1 MNLKDNKYAKYYLV
15 QEMMGTVP
23 TVAKFNP
30 DCSKFVADSLAKTGK
45 IMFSGEGSSRI
56 MPAKN
61 ARRKAMSWG
70 LDVNVQN
77 EGSHQAMEYDLSSYT
92 VLLDSNSGR
101 TKETLMLAQQLQSE
115 GHRDS
120 FSLSANSDTP
130 LEHACVKGS
139 VLGCGWEEAVAAT
152 KSVVEQGLFCESIM
166 WHVAGKDMKPALEGL
181 AGKIETA
188 LTLDVPAEV
197 VEWVKGAHTIY
208 FGGMNDGVAEE
219 LTLKT
224 NEITRRKSDFLE
236 GTYAVHGIEE
246 VMQEGDI
253 VFLVNPIESEYEKFL
268 KVFAGAK
275 VHVVA
280 IDTKETPFEKT
291 IIVPD
296 AGEMQPY
303 VYLCAGWNIL
313 VEVGISDGINLDKPE
328 RARKVGNEM

>member
-1 MNLKDNKYAKYYLV
+1 MNLKENKYAQYYLV

-23 TVAKFNP
+23 TVRQFNP
-30 DCSKFVADSLAKTGK
+30 ADSKFVADAVAKAGRVL
-45 IMFSGEGSSRI
+45 FSGEGSSRI

-61 ARRKAMSWG
+61 ARRKAMTWG
-70 LDVNVQN
+70 LDINVQN
-77 EGSHQAMEYDLSSYT
+77 EGSHQACEYDLSKYA

-101 TKETLMLAQQLQSE
+101 TKETLLLAKKLKAE
-115 GHRDS
+115 GHKAT
-120 FSLSANSDTP
+120 FSLSANPDTP
-130 LEHACVKGS
+130 LEQECVKGH

-166 WHVAGKDMKPALEGL
+166 WHVAGKDMAPALKGL
-181 AGKIETA
+181 AEKVETA
-188 LTLDVPAEV
+188 LTLPVPAEI

-253 VFLVNPIESEYEKFL
+253 VFLVNPIEAEYEKFL

-280 IDTKETPFEKT
+280 IDTKSTPFERT

>member
-1 MNLKDNKYAKYYLV
+1 MNLKDNKYSQYYLV
-15 QEMMGTVP
+15 QEMMGTVQA
-23 TVAKFNP
+23 VAAFDP
-30 DCSKFVADSLAKTGK
+30 ACSEFVADSVRRTGA

-70 LDVNVQN
+70 LPLNVQN
-77 EGSHQAMEYDLSSYT
+77 EGSHQAMEYDLSGYSI
-92 VLLDSNSGR
+92 LLDSNSGR
-101 TKETLMLAQQLQSE
+101 TKETLMLAQSLKSK
-115 GHRDS
+115 GHKET
-120 FSLSANSDTP
+120 FSLSANPDTP
-130 LEHACVKGS
+130 LEQACVKGH
-139 VLGCGWEEAVAAT
+139 VLGCGWEQAVAAT
-152 KSVVEQGLFCESIM
+152 KSVIEQGLFCESII
-166 WHVAGKDMKPALEGL
+166 WNVAGKDMKTALKGL
-181 AGKIETA
+181 PEKIETA
-188 LTLDVPAEV
+188 LTLPVSSEI

-246 VMQEGDI
+246 VMQPGDI
-253 VFLVNPIESEYEKFL
+253 VFLVNPIESEYDKFL
-268 KVFAGAK
+268 TVFGNAK

-291 IIVPD
+291 VIVPD
-296 AGEMQPY
+296 AGEMQAY

-313 VEVGISDGINLDKPE
+313 IEVGVSDGINLDKPE

>member
-23 TVAKFNP
+23 TVAKFDP
-30 DCSKFVADSLAKTGK
+30 DCSKFVADSVRKTGK
-45 IMFSGEGSSRI
+45 IFFTGEGSSRLL
-56 MPAKN
+56 PAKN
-61 ARRKAMSWG
+61 SRRVSMTWG
-70 LDVNVQN
+70 LATEVQTD
-77 EGSHQAMEYDLSSYT
+77 GSHQAALYDLSKFS
-92 VLLDSNSGR
+92 VLIDSNSGR
-101 TKETLMLAQQLQSE
+101 TKEALMLAKKLQAE
-115 GHRDS
+115 GHKET
-120 FSLSANSDTP
+120 FALSANPDTP
-130 LEHACVKGS
+130 IRQACADGH

-152 KSVVEQGLFCESIM
+152 KSVVEQALFCESIF
-166 WHVAGKDMKPALEGL
+166 WHLAGKDMK
-181 AGKIETA
+181 TA
-188 LTLDVPAEV
+188 LKGLPEKLEQAMTLPVPAEI

-208 FGGMNDGVAEE
+208 FAGYNDGVAEE

-224 NEITRRKSDFLE
+224 NEITRRKSDYLE

-253 VFLVNPIESEYEKFL
+253 VFLVDPIESEYDKFL
-268 KVFAGAK
+268 SVFKGAG

-280 IDTKETPFEKT
+280 ISTKQTPFEKT
-291 IIVPD
+291 IVVPE
-296 AGEMQPY
+296 AGELQNY

>member
-1 MNLKDNKYAKYYLV
+1 MNLKDNRYAQYYLV

-23 TVAKFNP
+23 TVAAFDP
-30 DCSKFVADSLAKTGK
+30 EASAYVAESLKKTGK

-61 ARRKAMSWG
+61 ARRKAMTWG
-70 LDVNVQN
+70 LDFNVQN
-77 EGSHQAMEYDLSSYT
+77 EGSHQAMEYDLSAYT

-101 TKETLMLAQQLQSE
+101 TKETLMLAKKLQAE
-115 GHRDS
+115 GHGNA
-120 FSLSANSDTP
+120 FSLSANPDTP
-130 LEHACVKGS
+130 LEQACVKGS

-152 KSVVEQGLFCESIM
+152 KSVVEQGLFCESVM
-166 WHVAGKDMKPALEGL
+166 WNAAGKDMKPALKGL
-181 AGKIETA
+181 SEKVETA
-188 LTLDVPAEV
+188 LTLPVPAEI

-253 VFLVNPIESEYEKFL
+253 VFLVNPIESEYDKFL
-268 KVFAGAK
+268 TVFKGAG

-280 IDTKETPFEKT
+280 IDTKPTPFEKT

>member
-1 MNLKDNKYAKYYLV
+1 MNLKENKYAQYYLV

-23 TVAKFNP
+23 TVAKFDP
-30 DCSKFVADSLAKTGK
+30 DCSKFVADSVRKTGK
-45 IMFSGEGSSRI
+45 ILFSGEGSSRLL
-56 MPAKN
+56 PAKN
-61 ARRKAMSWG
+61 SRRVALSWG
-70 LDVNVQN
+70 LDVNVQI
-77 EGSHQAMEYDLSSYT
+77 EGSHQAEGYDLSKFT
-92 VLLDSNSGR
+92 VLIDSNSGR
-101 TKETLMLAQQLQSE
+101 TKEALMLAKKLQAE
-115 GHRDS
+115 GHKDT
-120 FSLSANSDTP
+120 FALSANPDTP
-130 LEHACVKGS
+130 IRQACVDGH

-152 KSVVEQGLFCESIM
+152 KSVIEQGLFCESIF
-166 WHVAGKDMKPALEGL
+166 WHLAGKDMKTVLKGL
-181 AGKIETA
+181 PEKIEQA
-188 LTLDVPAEV
+188 LTLEIPAEARRRGDLSFLSGY
-197 VEWVKGAHTIY
+197 K
-208 FGGMNDGVAEE
+208 DGVAEE

-268 KVFAGAK
+268 TVFKGAG

-280 IDTKETPFEKT
+280 IDTKATPFERT

-296 AGEMQPY
+296 AGVMQPY

-313 VEVGISDGINLDKPE
+313 VEVATSDGINLDKPE